1 MVFIETPVFTK
12 RIATILSDDEYRSL
26 QAELILQPDKG
37 ALIKGGKGLRKVRC
51 QTKGKGKRGGAR
63 VIYYWFVN
71 DQQIYMVFAYKK
83 NEAENLTPSEV
94 KILAQLVEEE
104 LHEKE

>member
-12 RIATILSDDEYRSL
+12 RITSILNDDEYRGV
-26 QAELILQPDKG
+26 QAELILNPEKG
-37 ALIKGGKGLRKVRC
+37 AVIKGGKGLRKLRC

-63 VIYYWFVN
+63 IIYYRL
-71 DQQIYMVFAYKK
+71 QEEQLYMLFAYKK
-83 NEAENLTPSEV
+83 NEAEDITPDQIKKLS
-94 KILAQLVEEE
+94 QLVEEE